1 MLEYM
6 LGNPRLQPAADEN
19 YHAACYGAFIRLAVV
34 ELRKV
39 LAAACATDGITP
51 AFEQRLEAVVHI
63 MEADND
69 GHQFR
74 LAYLRKRWDTQM
86 HNGDTFALDAVW
98 ERYLRHGT
106 TKNLGSPEF
115 TELRALYKDR
125 VYNTNIAS
133 VAKTSARQC
142 FGGGPRRNDR
152 DRDGGGGNSDKFK
165 NARPRCET
173 EASRLTVAKD
183 VTKDSGKGKAKA
195 EAPTADKAEGWGA
208 RPCRGRAVAFRGHLG
223 VPSEQRCTGVVG
235 MSGTSSPLIHVPR
248 SAALITP
255 FARRSLIGLLLAAQR
270 AMHSRD
276 ARYENNGYSALPS
289 MHHFGAILMA
299 PVVTTRELVRRG
311 IEAMYGT
318 NDWGA
323 KVLDFLTKSPP
334 ASTYSDYEGKI
345 RLFAGF
351 CIDEEGIFPLD
362 CTEATCVRYIA

>member
-1 MLEYM
+1 MPRLFSLSSRGFLQDDPFDMSGSGSPTGPKMVDAGKAAAFEGVKTSATTAQARIEAGRRKVEDARMRDLIQEQLSGVFATQETPIPPATAGEEDAIPGENESRAGGMDLNRRPGFFPIALDITLEYM

-34 ELRKV
+34 ELLKV

-51 AFEQRLEAVVHI
+51 AFEQQLEAVVHI

-86 HNGDTFALDAVW
+86 HNGDTFALDDVW

-165 NARPRCET
+165 NARPGCET
-173 EASRLTVAKD
+173 AASRLTVAKD

-195 EAPTADKAEGWGA
+195 EAPAADKAEGWGA

-235 MSGTSSPLIHVPR
+235 MSVGNL
-248 SAALITP
+248 
-255 FARRSLIGLLLAAQR
+255 
-270 AMHSRD
+270 
-276 ARYENNGYSALPS
+276 
-289 MHHFGAILMA
+289 HH
-299 PVVTTRELVRRG
+299 
-311 IEAMYGT
+311 
-318 NDWGA
+318 
-323 KVLDFLTKSPP
+323 
-334 ASTYSDYEGKI
+334 
-345 RLFAGF
+345 
-351 CIDEEGIFPLD
+351 
-362 CTEATCVRYIA
+362 